1 MQQNIMEKESKSCT
15 AGVLLRADLTGHSHP
30 TCFGRKGLDGHA
42 MLGQPSKGHLCRIF
56 ILFPKF
62 PTVLLKPNYF

>member
-15 AGVLLRADLTGHSHP
+15 GVLLRADLTGHSHP
-30 TCFGRKGLDGHA
+30 TCFGRKGKDGRA
-42 MLGQPSKGHLCRIF
+42 MLGHSKGHLGRIF

-62 PTVLLKPNYF
+62 PTALLKPNYF